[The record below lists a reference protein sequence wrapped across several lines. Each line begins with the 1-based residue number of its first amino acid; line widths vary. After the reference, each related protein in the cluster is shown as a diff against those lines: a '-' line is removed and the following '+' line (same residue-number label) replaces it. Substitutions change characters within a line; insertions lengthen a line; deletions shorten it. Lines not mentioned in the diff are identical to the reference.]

1 MSSLQEFSD
10 MQEMEFHAAVSDIK
24 NAIAKFG
31 IEIVNAAI
39 LDGFVSEG
47 IHLTKLATD
56 DTLVTH

>member
-1 MSSLQEFSD
+1 

-56 DTLVTH
+56 DTLVAH